1 MKEEDQRKCNQA
13 EKQYSYLNNYSH
25 YKDYIIYRLE
35 PEERQGRSFLD
46 LFLTLWVY
54 KEQGD
59 GAILEFPI
67 SGLCIKKW
75 GTTEERLM
83 DLAKR
88 NTPRLLP
95 ARIVSLSEVMG
106 GARIRRGGK
115 EWDRVYFLTNRTGR
129 FGASVLA
136 YEGVL
141 KELADRLDADLFL
154 VPLSVH
160 QVLAVAREE
169 GIEPE
174 SLLLLPL
181 SDPPSRKEE
190 RMPQRVYCYN
200 RKTGNLELAA
210 KG

>member
-1 MKEEDQRKCNQA
+1 M
-13 EKQYSYLNNYSH
+13 
-25 YKDYIIYRLE
+25 
-35 PEERQGRSFLD
+35 
-46 LFLTLWVY
+46 
-54 KEQGD
+54 
-59 GAILEFPI
+59 
-67 SGLCIKKW
+67 
-75 GTTEERLM
+75 
-83 DLAKR
+83 
-88 NTPRLLP
+88 
-95 ARIVSLSEVMG
+95 
-106 GARIRRGGK
+106 
-115 EWDRVYFLTNRTGR
+115 YFLTNRTGR